1 MKDLPILFSGGMVRA
16 ILADRKVNTRRIV
29 KLPPS
34 YEAGEVGHAD
44 RCGDGWALYCDPG
57 PSILLRCPYG
67 QPGDRLWVRE
77 TWRPDCRGN
86 PGESDV
92 RGIHY
97 RADDTYQSRPRDLML
112 TIEGRMDSRWR
123 PSIHMPRWASRLTL
137 EVTSVDVERLQAIT
151 EEGAKAEGCGL
162 RPGGQDT
169 NAATTAR
176 VRFENL
182 WTEINGKREGADW
195 ASNPWVWVIG
205 FKRVAL

>member
-29 KLPPS
+29 RLPPS
-34 YEAGEVGHAD
+34 YEAGEVGHAE
-44 RCGDGWALYCDPG
+44 RCGDGWALHCDPG
-57 PSILLRCPYG
+57 PSILLSCPYG

-77 TWRPDCRGN
+77 TWRGLDGWRPENGHLI
-86 PGESDV
+86 E
-92 RGIHY
+92 Y
-97 RADDTYQSRPRDLML
+97 RADGGKEWREAPEEVLSYQFKG
-112 TIEGRMDSRWR
+112 EKWR
-123 PSIHMPRWASRLTL
+123 PSIFLPRWASRLTL
-137 EVTSVDVERLQAIT
+137 EVTSIGVERLQAIT

-162 RPGGQDT
+162 RPSGQDV

-176 VRFENL
+176 SRFENL

-195 ASNPWVWVIG
+195 ASNPWVWVVG